1 MKFVGNIASDSEVVK
16 TADGA
21 IVAGKPVIVN
31 SDGTV
36 SAISQTSAGI
46 GTAVDTGF
54 DGSNGV
60 VTTGLPGVSKFV
72 AFGRDSGNSSY
83 GTCIVGVVSGSS
95 ISYGSASS
103 TTIASTEN
111 PDIIGLTST
120 TFVLVYTDWSD
131 SNKGKARVGTIDASD
146 NSITYGTVADFETG
160 QTALNGRN
168 NVDRLTDTKFVIAF
182 EDSSDSS
189 NAKAIVGTVSGTSV
203 SFGTAATFA
212 TANSSKYSTVGAL
225 SDTKIAIAW
234 SDTPSPD
241 PEDGKVVI
249 GTVSGTS
256 ISYGST
262 VVYDSNRVIRHS
274 LAALSDS
281 KFVIAYDDDRTGN
294 AYGTAIIGTVSGTS
308 ITLGTATVYRENN
321 GAGGSYIPCVTK
333 MTSDNFVVAFI
344 SADSEGNVIE
354 GATSGTSVTFGSPI
368 VVSDTGNTTV
378 WASLVNDE
386 KVVVGSSLS
395 SSFYVSVY
403 TPQST
408 NLTTENFIGFAKDAV
423 VDGAVATLHIANS
436 ISRNQ
441 SSLTAGQ
448 TYFVQENATIGTAA
462 DSTSVT
468 AGTAI
473 SATELIVKG

>member
-1 MKFVGNIASDSEVVK
+1 MKSVGNIASDSEVVK
-16 TADGA
+16 TASGA
-21 IVAGKPVIVN
+21 IVAGKPVVVN
-31 SDGTV
+31 SAGTV
-36 SAISQTSAGI
+36 SAVSQTAAGI
-46 GTAVDTGF
+46 GTAADAGF
-54 DGSNGV
+54 DGSNGL

-111 PDIIGLTST
+111 PDIIGLTAT
-120 TFVLVYTDWSD
+120 TFVLVYTDWAD

-189 NAKAIVGTVSGTSV
+189 NAKAIVGTVSGTSI
-203 SFGTAATFA
+203 SFGTAATFS

-262 VVYDSNRVIRHS
+262 VVYDSNRVVRHS

-281 KFVIAYDDDRTGN
+281 KFVIAYDDDRIGN
-294 AYGTAIIGTVSGTS
+294 NYGTAIVGTVSGTS
-308 ITLGTATVYRENN
+308 ITLGTATVYREDG
-321 GAGGSYIPCVTK
+321 GAGTYYPSVTK
-333 MTSDNFVVAFI
+333 LTSDNFVVAYLD
-344 SADSEGNVIE
+344 ANTKGNVIE
-354 GATSGTSVTFGSPI
+354 GATSGTSVTFGSTII
-368 VVSDTGNTTV
+368 VSATVNTTV

-386 KVVVGSSLS
+386 KVVVGQSLS
-395 SSFYVSVY
+395 SNFSASVY

-423 VDGAVATLHIANS
+423 ADGAVATLHSANS

-448 TYFVQENATIGTAA
+448 TYFVQENGTIGTTA